1 MHQRASA
8 DERFVQV
15 AAAAVAAMV
24 IEHHLS
30 RKHLGVLVGLVLL
43 ADDRDWVVRG
53 WTLERLGRQLGT
65 GHDTLRACLER
76 LAEVGLVRWAPHR
89 GACAD
94 LAVPGAVAIVV
105 SGAPARP
112 KDRNERRQLARE
124 AALVLPTLGGRRG
137 RRRPGGRAGA
147 ALIGASQR
155 APPSPAFGAPP
166 AASVREVAGLTT
178 GDFEHGGKAPHRG
191 A

>member
-1 MHQRASA
+1 VHQRASA

-30 RKHLGVLVGLVLL
+30 WKHLGVLVGLVLL

-137 RRRPGGRAGA
+137 RRRPGGRARA

-166 AASVREVAGLTT
+166 AASRAFSTCS
-178 GDFEHGGKAPHRG
+178 R
-191 A
+191 